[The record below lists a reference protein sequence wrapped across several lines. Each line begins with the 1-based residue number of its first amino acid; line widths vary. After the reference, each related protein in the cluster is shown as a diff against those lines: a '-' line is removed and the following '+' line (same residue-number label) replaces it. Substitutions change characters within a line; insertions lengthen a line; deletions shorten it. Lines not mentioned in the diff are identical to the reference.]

1 MLDDAWYVPASM
13 NRVVVLGFEEDYH
26 AIANSPGSLGSAATG
41 NGYSRM
47 ANTAFFLAEFIRA
60 LGYRALPAGNG
71 VGLSVPMAVDAG
83 LGQQGRMGVLVT
95 PKYGPRVRL
104 AKVITDMPMSTD
116 APINFGVTEFCERC
130 MLCAAN
136 CPSGTVTSGPRTWA
150 GPSRSN
156 NPGAFKW
163 YAELEYCYDYN
174 GFGCSTCKRVCPF
187 NKPNNSWL
195 HKMTRAIVLA
205 RIGTAD
211 QMMTVAD
218 KASGYGRQLPDAEF
232 WRLDGG
238 ACITSRDPR

>member
-136 CPSGTVTSGPRTWA
+136 CR
-150 GPSRSN
+150 
-156 NPGAFKW
+156 PGRRRQRQG
-163 YAELEYCYDYN
+163 E
-174 GFGCSTCKRVCPF
+174 
-187 NKPNNSWL
+187 
-195 HKMTRAIVLA
+195 LA
-205 RIGTAD
+205 RCGPNQEHGDAPLEGRWSVTYPSPD
-211 QMMTVAD
+211 SS
-218 KASGYGRQLPDAEF
+218 ASSHALASNQSRFAVPRES
-232 WRLDGG
+232 WR
-238 ACITSRDPR
+238 TSAASSMVSPPK